1 MKTKGDKVKMN
12 CPLCKGLFITEHR
25 QKIYCSNICRNEM
38 QKIRDLIKLNQS
50 KQEKMNNQFLNYDFD
65 YDKFFINKKQKQ

>member
-12 CPLCKGLFITEHR
+12 CPLCKELFITEHR
-25 QKIYCSNICRNEM
+25 QKIFCSNICRNEM

-50 KQEKMNNQFLNYDFD
+50 KQEKMNNPFFNYDFD
-65 YDKFFINKKQKQ
+65 YDKFFINQKQKQ